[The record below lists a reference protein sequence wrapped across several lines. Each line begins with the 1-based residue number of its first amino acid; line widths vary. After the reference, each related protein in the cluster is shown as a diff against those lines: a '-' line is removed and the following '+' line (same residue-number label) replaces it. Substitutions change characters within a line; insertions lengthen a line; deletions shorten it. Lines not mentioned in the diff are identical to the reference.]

1 MQVKGTLKM
10 ISNLIDE
17 LPSSERKIAE
27 YILDHPRKVIKFTTA
42 ELADKS
48 NTSAAAVIRL
58 CKSLGIKRFTELK
71 VRIAGDLA
79 NKDDSTGYRDISAN
93 ESLYSIIEKS
103 RTNSIQSINETAELI
118 QEEMVQNAIHVLEKA
133 NNIHLFGIGASHI
146 ISLDAQQKLLRI
158 KKNAT
163 AFSDLHLVATL
174 IANSSEDDVV
184 FGISYSGET
193 DEVAKVLKLAKE
205 KGAKTISLTK
215 YGGSKVA
222 NIADISLHTSFTREA
237 PFRSGA
243 TSSRLAQLFMIDVLF
258 LGLSASRYEDTV
270 TYIDRTRESIHTLKK
285 L

>member
-1 MQVKGTLKM
+1 M

-27 YILDHPRKVIKFTTA
+27 YILEHPGKVIKFTTA
-42 ELADKS
+42 ELAEKS

-71 VRIAGDLA
+71 VRLAGDLA

-118 QEEMVQNAIHVLEKA
+118 QEEMVQKAIHVLEKA
-133 NNIHLFGIGASHI
+133 KNIHLFGIGASHI
-146 ISLDAQQKLLRI
+146 ISLDAQQKFLRI

-193 DEVAKVLKLAKE
+193 EEVAKVLKLAKE

-222 NIADISLHTSFTREA
+222 NITDISLHTSFTREA